1 MWALFFQIDQGKTA
15 SAARNSTNSA
25 PKQTWQPLPCLL
37 IPSFFYAR
45 ASQKRTGSATLSV
58 INLLILLSPLSA
70 VCTLV
75 HLLTLKLKFAFRSS
89 IAEPVLFLIGSGLLE
104 SRSSSDFMLKI
115 VGTSIEGFKK
125 SNLGKSGSGQK
136 NLAQALQ
143 HFFGDAINF
152 Y

>member
-1 MWALFFQIDQGKTA
+1 M
-15 SAARNSTNSA
+15 
-25 PKQTWQPLPCLL
+25 
-37 IPSFFYAR
+37 
-45 ASQKRTGSATLSV
+45 